1 MNKLFKSIVTTAIAV
16 CMIATSSVAAF
27 AAETSQIPVNSGS
40 SEITASDDET
50 IISSRYVHN
59 TDNACI
65 VNESCSLKSG
75 TQVASVYFAKNVKSV
90 RCQVYGNSKTVT
102 FKATKLDG
110 TVKTFKVRSDGS
122 VQSPDFTAT
131 SGNWTITVSNSGGDN
146 STSARVVLTFGY

>member
-1 MNKLFKSIVTTAIAV
+1 MNKLFKSIVTTAMAV
-16 CMIATSSVAAF
+16 CMIATSSLVAF
-27 AAETSQIPVNSGS
+27 AAEPTQVSTSSVAECSNDGG
-40 SEITASDDET
+40 AT
-50 IISSRYVHN
+50 IAPLYVHN
-59 TDNACI
+59 TDSACI

-131 SGNWTITVSNSGGDN
+131 SGNWTISVSSSGGDS
-146 STSARVVLTFGY
+146 STSARVVLTFSY